1 MVLDERFLRDG
12 TVVLCNWELYD
23 ERKDPNSEDDRDEAF
38 WHREGWLD
46 VRLPGEKAARI
57 VVALVKLTVVCSLF
71 LPSFEIFFC
80 FVLFGVFGWGE
91 GAAGGLVPEEG
102 GGRDLH
108 GFLTDF
114 GWPFR
119 RMR

>member
-12 TVVLCNWELYD
+12 TVVLANWELYD

-46 VRLPGEKAARI
+46 VRLPGEKAAHI

-71 LPSFEIFFC
+71 LSPFELVFW
-80 FVLFGVFGWGE
+80 FVLFCGFWWGE
-91 GAAGGLVPEEG
+91 GAASGLARG
-102 GGRDLH
+102 GGTWWPCWLTSDG
-108 GFLTDF
+108 GFV
-114 GWPFR
+114 G
-119 RMR
+119 